1 MITSL
6 RLLNVKGL
14 TGDFTLT
21 PITVVTGKNSVGK
34 TAILTA
40 VRLSLLGYEPSIG
53 KQHSATFTLSSGSRM
68 AVIADGRTFRWEE
81 KRLKVVSDFPEGFTP
96 APETMLDLSG
106 LFSMSRE
113 QRMVAIMRAC
123 HMPEGLDT
131 AGLVKQVTTV
141 CPSLKFPVTTGKILE
156 DIDAIAKTVAAHAK
170 ALKER
175 VEEYEAASTRHAE
188 EMAKIPVVN
197 GSREEAISE
206 KNQQLGSVRLRVKQ
220 AKNSDSHRAGLTKQ
234 VNSMVIPDGAA
245 LKSQIEEFE
254 AALAIIPEVPESE
267 IHSQYDAKLKALRE
281 KLGETRGLY
290 RVLKGQLDAVAG
302 KDECPTCG
310 HPVTQVDVDAR
321 QKKVDDV
328 REEGITLNNQVQA
341 LEREMAEK
349 RHAATEA
356 ANRREQ
362 LRRKIAVVE
371 EQIRGLPALVSAKEG
386 LLAQIQALEVPVAVD
401 ALEAEA
407 AALQSQIEA
416 LQQEQRYYTAAQNL
430 QRTADLAVKHRKEHE
445 EKLETCK
452 LAKDIVFEFRERTLN
467 AVAKTV
473 LNVANRVVEPCLG
486 KKLELV
492 DGDFAIG
499 KASLLTLSGSE
510 RMVVYAGLQIALSAA
525 HEPKIVL
532 MDELGVIDMDRK
544 EKLLKVVAELVA
556 DKTISQFVGVDINPL
571 PGLGNFKDTSLISL

>member
-40 VRLSLLGYEPSIG
+40 IRLSLLGYEPSIG

-68 AVIADGRTFRWEE
+68 AVIADGRTFKWEE
-81 KRLKVVSDFPEGFTP
+81 KRLKVVSEFPEGFTP

-123 HMPEGLDT
+123 HMPEGMDT
-131 AGLVKQVTTV
+131 ADLVRQVTTV
-141 CPSLKFPVTTGKILE
+141 CPSFKFPVTTGKVLE
-156 DIDAIAKTVAAHAK
+156 DTDAIAKALAAHAK

-175 VEEYEAASTRHAE
+175 VEEYQAASTRHAE
-188 EMAKIPVVN
+188 EMAKIPVVS
-197 GSREEAISE
+197 GPREEAISE
-206 KNQQLGSVRLRVKQ
+206 KNQQLGSVRLRIKQ

-234 VNSMVIPDGAA
+234 VNSMVIPDEAA
-245 LKSQIEEFE
+245 LKEQIVELE
-254 AALAIIPEVPESE
+254 AQLAIIPEVQEAEINSE
-267 IHSQYDAKLKALRE
+267 YDPKLKELRE

-290 RVLKGQLDAVAG
+290 RVLKSQLDNLAG
-302 KDECPTCG
+302 SDECPTCG
-310 HPVTQVDVDAR
+310 HPVTEVDINERKAR
-321 QKKVDDV
+321 LDKIQQ
-328 REEGITLNNQVQA
+328 EGIALNDRVQK
-341 LEREMAEK
+341 LEREVAEK
-349 RHAATEA
+349 RHSAGEA
-356 ANRREQ
+356 SIRREG
-362 LRRKIAVVE
+362 LRRKIAVVQ
-371 EQIRGLPALVSAKEG
+371 EQIRSIPALTSAKEA
-386 LLAQIQALEVPVAVD
+386 LLDQIKALEVPTALD
-401 ALEAEA
+401 ALESEA
-407 AALQSQIEA
+407 AALQASIEA

-452 LAKDIVFEFRERTLN
+452 LAKDIVQEFRVQTL
-467 AVAKTV
+467 AVVAKTV

-486 KKLELV
+486 RKLELT
-492 DGDFAIG
+492 DDDFSIG
-499 KASLLTLSGSE
+499 KASLATLSGSE
-510 RMVVYAGLQIALSAA
+510 KMVVYAGLQIALSAA

-544 EKLLKVVAELVA
+544 EKLLKVVAELIA

-571 PGLGNFKDTSLISL
+571 PGLGNFRDTSLISL